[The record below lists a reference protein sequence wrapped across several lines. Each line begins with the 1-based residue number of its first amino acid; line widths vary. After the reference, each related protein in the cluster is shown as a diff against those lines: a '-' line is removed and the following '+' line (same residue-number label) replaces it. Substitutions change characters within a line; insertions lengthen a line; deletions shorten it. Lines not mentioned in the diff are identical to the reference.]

1 VTTATAALDSTHPY
15 TLRGIMQMLG
25 LSRHAVQGLVD
36 MGFVRPERSPG
47 PGRPWRFSF
56 RDVVLLRTAQELR
69 AARIPTRQ
77 LLRALRRLH
86 KALPHA
92 VPAGALRIQAVGDR
106 VAVRWGGTQWDAES
120 GQLLMDFSAAAAPA
134 AASVL
139 ALDGRSRRRPPSAAP
154 EPPTSAADD
163 AAALYAQAEALEEP
177 DPAAA
182 ERLYW
187 RVVRLAPRHADA
199 YANLAFL
206 LCEAGRFAE
215 ALAVCAQG
223 AACCPVAPLIQ
234 YNRAVALEALGRVDD
249 AIAGYQASLA
259 LDASLADAHQN
270 LALLYERRG
279 DKQRAIRHFNA
290 FRRLAPHA

>member
-1 VTTATAALDSTHPY
+1 VTTATATLDSTHPY

-154 EPPTSAADD
+154 EPLSSAADD
-163 AAALYAQAEALEEP
+163 AAALYAQAEAWRSRTRPRPSACTGAWCAWRRAMRTPMPTWLSCCARR
-177 DPAAA
+177 AASPK
-182 ERLYW
+182 RW
-187 RVVRLAPRHADA
+187 RCAHRARRAARSPR
-199 YANLAFL
+199 
-206 LCEAGRFAE
+206 
-215 ALAVCAQG
+215 
-223 AACCPVAPLIQ
+223 
-234 YNRAVALEALGRVDD
+234 
-249 AIAGYQASLA
+249 
-259 LDASLADAHQN
+259 
-270 LALLYERRG
+270 
-279 DKQRAIRHFNA
+279 
-290 FRRLAPHA
+290 